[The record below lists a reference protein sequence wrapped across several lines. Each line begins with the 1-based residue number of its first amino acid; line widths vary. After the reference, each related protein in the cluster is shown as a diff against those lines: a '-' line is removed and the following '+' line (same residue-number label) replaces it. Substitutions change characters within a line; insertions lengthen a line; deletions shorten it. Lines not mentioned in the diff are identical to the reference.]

1 MEKIIRKGCFLA
13 VGLLIAIFMIPK
25 TVLAAENIPVTQV
38 ADITDVQNVS
48 SQNYKVGTGAYSH
61 TVQFT
66 LTKPAY
72 VYVSAYSTVMM
83 EQYYN
88 LGNIR
93 NFAVYSDASLSN
105 LVNNDESQ
113 AVNGNQRISKYLC
126 LDAGTYWIYFAKGAG
141 DQDAAKSNGE
151 FRLSVAAKYLNVTA
165 SKNGSWARAKAI
177 STDKKV
183 SGFLS
188 SSTRTSWYKFSVA
201 EGTVAKMSVS
211 LENPLGVK
219 NFPLSSTG
227 VTLYKSSHKYITS
240 FNVTD
245 QTYYHQ
251 AFSSNMTLS
260 SGTYYLAVSGDESYD
275 QWEKTKLVGNEHKN
289 MGVVNLKI
297 TTVKRP
303 SISKLTNI
311 KGKKIQVTGKTVS
324 GAKGYEVQYALDS
337 KFKKGV
343 KIVNAKGTKATIKG
357 LKKNKKY
364 YVRIRAY
371 KLDEE
376 GKKLTSAWST
386 AKSVNIKK

>member
-1 MEKIIRKGCFLA
+1 M
-13 VGLLIAIFMIPK
+13 
-25 TVLAAENIPVTQV
+25 
-38 ADITDVQNVS
+38 
-48 SQNYKVGTGAYSH
+48 
-61 TVQFT
+61 
-66 LTKPAY
+66 
-72 VYVSAYSTVMM
+72 
-83 EQYYN
+83 
-88 LGNIR
+88 
-93 NFAVYSDASLSN
+93 
-105 LVNNDESQ
+105 
-113 AVNGNQRISKYLC
+113 
-126 LDAGTYWIYFAKGAG
+126 
-141 DQDAAKSNGE
+141 
-151 FRLSVAAKYLNVTA
+151 TA
-165 SKNGSWARAKAI
+165 TKNGSWAKAKAI

-188 SSTRTSWYKFSVA
+188 SSTRASWYKFSVA
-201 EGTVAKMSVS
+201 EGTAAKMSVS

-219 NFPLSSTG
+219 YFPLSTTG

-260 SGTYYLAVSGDESYD
+260 AGTYYLAVSGDESYD

-303 SISKLTNI
+303 SVSKLTNV
-311 KGKKIQVTGKTVS
+311 KGKKMQVSGKTVS

-337 KFKKGV
+337 KFKKGA
-343 KIVNAKGTKATIKG
+343 KIVNAKGAKATIKG
-357 LKKNKKY
+357 LQKNKKY